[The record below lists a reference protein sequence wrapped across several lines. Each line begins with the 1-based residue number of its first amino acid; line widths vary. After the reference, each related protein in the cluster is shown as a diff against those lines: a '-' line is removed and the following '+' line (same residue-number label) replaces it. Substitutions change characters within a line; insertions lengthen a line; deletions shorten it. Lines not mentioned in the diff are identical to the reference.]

1 MHFSLTS
8 EPIESAMLR
17 SGLLSRSA
25 GGYCSFEGWVRN
37 HHLGKDVVR
46 LEYEAYPSLAL
57 KQGEA
62 VLAQAMERFAI
73 EGVRAVHRTGS
84 LEPGEL
90 AVWIGVSAAHR
101 DAAFAA
107 CRYIIDTIKETVP
120 IWKHEFYTDGTEV
133 WVDPT
138 DCSCAHSHKE

>member
-1 MHFSLTS
+1 MRFQVSN
-8 EPIESAMLR
+8 EPVDPASLR
-17 SGLLSRSA
+17 SGLLSKTA

-37 HHLGKDVVR
+37 HHLGRDVIR
-46 LEYEAYPSLAL
+46 LEYEAYPSLAR
-57 KQGEA
+57 KQGES
-62 VLAQAMERFAI
+62 VLAQAFDQYDIENAI
-73 EGVRAVHRTGS
+73 AVHRTGS

-90 AVWIGVSAAHR
+90 AIWIGVSAAHR
-101 DAAFAA
+101 DAAFEA

-138 DCSCAHSHKE
+138 DCSCAHSHEE